1 MPYANLSAT
10 LIDADKTSILT
21 DLNDI
26 KTLLPFLINLT
37 KDVHRGLQSLTSGNE
52 PFVSK
57 ALAYA
62 EANPQLVPPYLD
74 VPEFRKDF
82 NLALTLQA
90 ILQISTP
97 LQESIEDTARAVG
110 HEAYRAA
117 LVFYKTAQ
125 QAAEL
130 NVPGADTIAD
140 DLGERFA
147 GQGTTTP
154 PAPPNPPNP

>member
-1 MPYANLSAT
+1 MTPRGT
-10 LIDADKTSILT
+10 
-21 DLNDI
+21 
-26 KTLLPFLINLT
+26 P
-37 KDVHRGLQSLTSGNE
+37 DVFREGAEHGTRGACAPQSTAWTRI
-52 PFVSK
+52 SK

-97 LQESIEDTARAVG
+97 LQESIADTARAAG

-117 LVFYKTAQ
+117 LVFYQTAQ

>member
-37 KDVHRGLQSLTSGNE
+37 KDEHRGLQSLTSGNE

-82 NLALTLQA
+82 NLAL
-90 ILQISTP
+90 P
-97 LQESIEDTARAVG
+97 LQSI
-110 HEAYRAA
+110 
-117 LVFYKTAQ
+117 L
-125 QAAEL
+125 
-130 NVPGADTIAD
+130 
-140 DLGERFA
+140 
-147 GQGTTTP
+147 
-154 PAPPNPPNP
+154 